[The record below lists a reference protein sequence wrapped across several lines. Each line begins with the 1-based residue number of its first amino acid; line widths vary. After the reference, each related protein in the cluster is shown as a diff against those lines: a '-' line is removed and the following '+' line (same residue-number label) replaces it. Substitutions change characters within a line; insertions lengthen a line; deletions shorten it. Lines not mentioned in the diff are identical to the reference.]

1 MAPPTDAFGACR
13 TQPDNE
19 TPQMRQRNFERRTKN
34 KTELRSEPLASST
47 SGFYPKALS
56 GPERPGQD
64 PPHSPPWWPPRRC
77 LQDLDLQGQVSGMC
91 RQVRRAG
98 VWCACTCVRVHG
110 REGPPPMSRP
120 ENCRPCSSEER
131 VTEASQASPGL
142 GAQGALLPLSGA
154 QKSGPC
160 CLRSWGG
167 GRDTG
172 GPRGRDGVVG
182 KGGPRVLCV
191 SFCSAREWVSISAVS
206 PGVRSHRESPSHGT
220 TDPPAL
226 SSVCLPLMLPNA
238 RPVGTVTRTDGHSV

>member
-64 PPHSPPWWPPRRC
+64 PPHAPPWWPPRRC
-77 LQDLDLQGQVSGMC
+77 LQDLDLQGQVPGMC

-98 VWCACTCVRVHG
+98 VGCACTCVRVHG
-110 REGPPPMSRP
+110 REGPPPTSGP

-131 VTEASQASPGL
+131 VTEASHASPGL
-142 GAQGALLPLSGA
+142 GAQGALLPLSGGPEKRA
-154 QKSGPC
+154 VPPPVMGRGEGYRRASGSRRC
-160 CLRSWGG
+160 RGE
-167 GRDTG
+167 GR
-172 GPRGRDGVVG
+172 
-182 KGGPRVLCV
+182 
-191 SFCSAREWVSISAVS
+191 
-206 PGVRSHRESPSHGT
+206 
-220 TDPPAL
+220 PAG
-226 SSVCLPLMLPNA
+226 SVCLLLQCPG
-238 RPVGTVTRTDGHSV
+238 VGQHLCRVTRGEEP

>member
-1 MAPPTDAFGACR
+1 MVAPP
-13 TQPDNE
+13 
-19 TPQMRQRNFERRTKN
+19 
-34 KTELRSEPLASST
+34 
-47 SGFYPKALS
+47 
-56 GPERPGQD
+56 
-64 PPHSPPWWPPRRC
+64 
-77 LQDLDLQGQVSGMC
+77 QVSPGSGSAGPG
-91 RQVRRAG
+91 VRDVQTGAEG
-98 VWCACTCVRVHG
+98 WCVVCVHVCACARQG
-110 REGPPPMSRP
+110 GPPPTSGP

-131 VTEASQASPGL
+131 VTEASHASPGL

-160 CLRSWGG
+160 RLRSWGG